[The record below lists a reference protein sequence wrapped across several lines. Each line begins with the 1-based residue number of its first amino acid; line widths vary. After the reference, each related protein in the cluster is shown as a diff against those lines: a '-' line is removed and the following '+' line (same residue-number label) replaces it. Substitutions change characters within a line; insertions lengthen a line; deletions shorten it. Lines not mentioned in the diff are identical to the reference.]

1 MWTGTGSTGSSVRLT
16 NFAQPRYQP
25 VDDRPLLM
33 GSGPAE
39 CSSCTQLSVV
49 PLIIWDVNGYYRE
62 LGVDPRA
69 TRRQLREAYQAKDGQ
84 SSPRLTY
91 ILKQL
96 IDPAIRYAYDC
107 TPLGEVFIDR
117 YVNEMVNRRIV
128 DRVSERM
135 QNLRDAGVDLRSIDE
150 DDLKAALEADVVA
163 EMGLGVEDEP
173 DGDTPDETVDGAL
186 PEGQDD
192 ASPAK
197 FEYSY
202 YLWRARPR
210 QDLCPTDLMVQ
221 WQRFLV
227 SALAR
232 EGVTLRFAVGLHGDP
247 HRWVQAEVGYRTVF
261 FLNFQEE
268 PTEALASDVARRV
281 RLDREK
287 EWQQQ
292 NPRNHREIDL

>member
-1 MWTGTGSTGSSVRLT
+1 MWTNSTANSSVSFTHFAPRL
-16 NFAQPRYQP
+16 Y
-25 VDDRPLLM
+25 VDDRPALM

-49 PLIIWDVNGYYRE
+49 PLNIYDVNGYYRE

-69 TRRQLREAYQAKDGQ
+69 TRKQLREAYQAKDGQ

-96 IDPAIRYAYDC
+96 LNPAIRFAYDC
-107 TPLGEVFIDR
+107 TPLGEAFLDR
-117 YVNEMVNRRIV
+117 YVEEMVKRRIKT
-128 DRVSERM
+128 RVSERM
-135 QNLRDAGVDLRSIDE
+135 QSLHDLGVDLDGIDVGSLE
-150 DDLKAALEADVVA
+150 DDAAS
-163 EMGLGVEDEP
+163 EMGFGLKD
-173 DGDTPDETVDGAL
+173 DTPDETVDADP
-186 PEGQDD
+186 PEGEDD

-202 YLWRARPR
+202 YLWKTRSR
-210 QDLCPTDLMVQ
+210 QDLCPTDRLVK

-232 EGVTLRFAVGLHGDP
+232 EGVTLNFAVGLHGEP
-247 HRWVQAEVGYRTVF
+247 YPWVEATVGYRRVF
-261 FLNFQEE
+261 FLSVQEE
-268 PTEALASDVARRV
+268 PTEDLAGEVARRV

-287 EWQQQ
+287 EAAAI
-292 NPRNHREIDL
+292 PSLITESR